1 VESNIAA
8 SAIANGAKKSM
19 GFTSAPFGF
28 VMSVTRHS
36 ACQLATMAVEISLL
50 YMLGIVGQQ
59 NHLIRDAASATRTL
73 TC

>member
-1 VESNIAA
+1 
-8 SAIANGAKKSM
+8 
-19 GFTSAPFGF
+19 
-28 VMSVTRHS
+28 
-36 ACQLATMAVEISLL
+36 MAVEIALL